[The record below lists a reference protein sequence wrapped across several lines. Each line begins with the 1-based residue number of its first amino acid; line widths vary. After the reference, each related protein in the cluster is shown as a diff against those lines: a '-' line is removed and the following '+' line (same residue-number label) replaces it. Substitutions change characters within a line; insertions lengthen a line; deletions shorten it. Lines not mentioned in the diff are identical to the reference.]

1 MLNLYPTTSY
11 PSTTAGVTV
20 IVFPFTAAV
29 LSAVVPSRRP
39 LLVTVP
45 TLTVKFAASIAALST
60 SVNSV
65 ILSVAAV
72 ISGVSL
78 SSEILAYV
86 VPTAVLRA
94 FHASLTSVLFCEDSR
109 SVFAALFA
117 LTNA

>member
-1 MLNLYPTTSY
+1 MY

-29 LSAVVPSRRP
+29 LSAVVPSGRP

-72 ISGVSL
+72 ISDVSL
-78 SSEILAYV
+78 SLEILAYV

-94 FHASLTSVLFCEDSR
+94 FHASFTSVLSFEELR
-109 SVFAALFA
+109 SSVAVSFA
-117 LTNA
+117 LANA